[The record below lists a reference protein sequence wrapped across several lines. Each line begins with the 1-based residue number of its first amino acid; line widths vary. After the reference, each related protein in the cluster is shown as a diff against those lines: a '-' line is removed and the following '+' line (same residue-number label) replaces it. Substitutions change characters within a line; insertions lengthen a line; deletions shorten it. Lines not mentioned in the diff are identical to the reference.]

1 MPSHEQWECFGPI
14 ATEDQI
20 KYTKEEDMVSE
31 SMVFREETNYT
42 FANGTNME
50 DDSNSVAGLMR
61 RSNAAAGYIFPTIS
75 YLLRQGKLDEKTVEH
90 VFHCVC
96 EAAGKTAFGEMTSIE
111 GIRKWMGTPEAV
123 KDGRVMGGYLEMFFQ
138 AMGLKYE
145 VEAFNKE
152 EVQYIVDRN
161 NLTVY
166 NPGMADAYVAY
177 WYGMTKTLVNAQWS
191 LWEIKD
197 DTPAD
202 KLRIRIAKK
211 IDKFC

>member
-1 MPSHEQWECFGPI
+1 MDGNTGS
-14 ATEDQI
+14 
-20 KYTKEEDMVSE
+20 SE
-31 SMVFREETNYT
+31 RWT
-42 FANGTNME
+42 
-50 DDSNSVAGLMR
+50 
-61 RSNAAAGYIFPTIS
+61 
-75 YLLRQGKLDEKTVEH
+75 
-90 VFHCVC
+90 C
-96 EAAGKTAFGEMTSIE
+96 
-111 GIRKWMGTPEAV
+111 
-123 KDGRVMGGYLEMFFQ
+123 DGRISGNVFQ

>member
-1 MPSHEQWECFGPI
+1 
-14 ATEDQI
+14 
-20 KYTKEEDMVSE
+20 
-31 SMVFREETNYT
+31 
-42 FANGTNME
+42 
-50 DDSNSVAGLMR
+50 
-61 RSNAAAGYIFPTIS
+61 
-75 YLLRQGKLDEKTVEH
+75 
-90 VFHCVC
+90 
-96 EAAGKTAFGEMTSIE
+96 
-111 GIRKWMGTPEAV
+111 
-123 KDGRVMGGYLEMFFQ
+123 MFFQ

-211 IDKFC
+211 IDKFCQDITGKARIGYV